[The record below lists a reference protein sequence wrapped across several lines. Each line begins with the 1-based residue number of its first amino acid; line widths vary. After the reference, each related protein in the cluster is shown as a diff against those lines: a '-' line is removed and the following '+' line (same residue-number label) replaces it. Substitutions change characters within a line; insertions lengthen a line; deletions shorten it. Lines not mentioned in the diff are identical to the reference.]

1 MWKNRLGG
9 ETEMSGT
16 ATTPRRPAIAEE
28 IVAFLKENGWKGNYS
43 IFSKGDNEIELR
55 PDRMD
60 YNYLGGSLMGSCSY
74 DCISIGEE
82 GLHIASAMNDLSG
95 V

>member
-9 ETEMSGT
+9 ETEMSEST
-16 ATTPRRPAIAEE
+16 ALPRRPAKAEE

-60 YNYLGGSLMGSCSY
+60 YNYLGGSLIGSCSY